1 MTGTPPALPLQ
12 GIRVLDVAHVIAG
25 PHLAARLGD
34 FGADVLKVEKPHGGD
49 TSRQLGWKVGGQAL
63 WWKHLGR
70 NKRSVTLDLSIQGGQ
85 DLLTELATSADVL
98 IEAFRPGVM
107 ERWNLGPDR
116 LGARNPRLV
125 YVRFSGFGQTGP
137 YAQRP
142 CLGTVAE
149 AMSGFVHMNGIP
161 GQPPLLPPIA
171 LADEVAALFGCYGVM
186 LALYARDARGGAG
199 QVVDISLVETLFNI
213 LGPLALARDKLG
225 VVVGPTAGGL
235 PFSAPRGT
243 YRTAEGRWLSL
254 SGTAP
259 SSARGVLW
267 AVGGP
272 SMAEDERFSTG
283 EARLANVEELDRLI
297 AEWVGRHRLD
307 EALEGLR
314 AEGVAAG
321 PVLDV
326 AEVMDDAHFKERG
339 MLVPVADPDL
349 GEVRVPAVQPRLG
362 ATPGR
367 IRGLGAHLGEHT
379 DQVLAAELGL
389 SAAEI
394 EALRRDGVV

>member
-1 MTGTPPALPLQ
+1 MTERATPLPLQ

-34 FGADVLKVEKPHGGD
+34 FGADVVKVEHPRGGD

-63 WWKHLGR
+63 WSKHLGR
-70 NKRSVTLDLSIQGGQ
+70 NKRSVTLDLSVPGGQ
-85 DLLTELATSADVL
+85 DLLAGLAGSADVL

-107 ERWNLGPDR
+107 EGWNLGPER
-116 LGARNPRLV
+116 LCARNPRLV

-149 AMSGFVHMNGIP
+149 AMSGFVHMNGVP
-161 GQPPLLPPIA
+161 GQPPLLPPVA
-171 LADEVAALFGCYGVM
+171 LADEVAALFGCYAVM
-186 LALYARDARGGAG
+186 LALYARDARGGSG

-213 LGPLALARDKLG
+213 LGPLALARDTLG

-259 SSARGVLW
+259 SSARGVLL

-272 SMAEDERFSTG
+272 LLAEDERFSTG

-297 AEWVGRHRLD
+297 AEWVGRHRLE
-307 EALEGLR
+307 EALEELR
-314 AEGVAAG
+314 AKGVAVG
-321 PVLDV
+321 PVLD
-326 AEVMDDAHFKERG
+326 AAGVMDDPHFQERG
-339 MLVPVADPDL
+339 MLVPMADPDL
-349 GEVRVPAVQPRLG
+349 GEVRVPAVQPRLRG
-362 ATPGR
+362 TPGR
-367 IRGLGAHLGEHT
+367 IKGLGAHLGEHT
-379 DQVLAAELGL
+379 NEVLAAELGM
-389 SAAEI
+389 SAEEI